1 MRAGC
6 YIGAMTEP
14 GQDSEGRPSEAI
26 ENRRLAVLQGGRLAL
41 VPLPAAGTLRIG
53 RASDCDVPL
62 DDPLASREHAILECG
77 AEVAIRDL
85 DSANG
90 TRLGTRRLPALVA
103 VPLSPGQVVEV
114 GRVLLWIQLPLPIA
128 TRPPPLSHPAFL
140 AAVRRRLALGP
151 VRVWRLPAPAS
162 APDWLRAEPD
172 PPPERGPAIG
182 VYADG
187 ELEVVETTA
196 APSRLADWVGP
207 VGRAESPRDGRI
219 AEALVDV
226 AELRRHGAAPEPPAP
241 DAVVVVDPVMRE
253 LYRLAERAAAGADR
267 VLLIGE
273 PGVGK
278 RVLAETLHRMSG
290 RNEAP
295 LETLD
300 PERPELP
307 SSGAVWVPRIE
318 DWPPA
323 AQAELARVLVER
335 GADGPPIRVVASVRS
350 DPEAAVRTGRLDPL
364 LRLALTGLELV
375 VPPLRRRPGDLDAL
389 ARHFLG
395 EAWARLGRRG
405 HPSLGRRA
413 LETLAAHPWPGNLS
427 ELRHVLYRAAALA
440 AGPRIDPEHLGPDAL
455 LAEGRRP
462 GDARSADEA
471 EPSTT
476 GDASEE
482 RRRIIQTLERFGGN
496 QTRAA
501 RALGIS
507 RRTLSTRLDQH
518 DIPRPRK
525 PRRA

>member
-1 MRAGC
+1 
-6 YIGAMTEP
+6 MTEP
-14 GQDSEGRPSEAI
+14 GQDSEGRGSAAAEH
-26 ENRRLAVLQGGRLAL
+26 RRLAVLQGGRLTL
-41 VPLPAAGTLRIG
+41 VPLPAAGLLRLG

-62 DDPLASREHAILECG
+62 DDPLASREHAVLECG

-90 TRLGTRRLPALVA
+90 TRLGTRRLPALVP

-114 GRVLLWIQLPLPIA
+114 GRVLLWIQLPPPA
-128 TRPPPLSHPAFL
+128 ETRPPPLSHPAFL

-151 VRVWRLPAPAS
+151 VRVWRLPTPVEAPE
-162 APDWLRAEPD
+162 WLGRDPD
-172 PPPERGPAIG
+172 PPADAGPAIG

-187 ELEVVETTA
+187 ELELVELA
-196 APSRLADWVGP
+196 AGPSALEARVGP
-207 VGRAESPRDGRI
+207 AGLAESPRDGRVP
-219 AEALVDV
+219 EALVDV
-226 AELRRHGAAPEPPAP
+226 AELRRHGATPEPPAP
-241 DAVVVVDPVMRE
+241 DAVVVVDAVMRE
-253 LYRLAERAAAGADR
+253 LYRLAERAAAGAER
-267 VLLIGE
+267 VLLVGE

-278 RVLAETLHRMSG
+278 TVLAETLHRMSG
-290 RNEAP
+290 EDAAR
-295 LETLD
+295 LETLE
-300 PERPELP
+300 PERPALP
-307 SSGAVWVPRIE
+307 PAGAIWLPRLD

-323 AQAELARVLVER
+323 AQAELARALVER
-335 GADGPPIRVVASVRS
+335 DAEGPPLRVIASLRA
-350 DPEAAVRTGRLDPL
+350 DPEAAVRRGRLDPL

-375 VPPLRRRPGDLDAL
+375 VPPLRRRPDDLDAL
-389 ARHFLG
+389 ARHFLT

-413 LETLAAHPWPGNLS
+413 LETLAAHPWPGNLT

-440 AGPRIDPEHLGPDAL
+440 AGPRIDPEHLGPDVL

-462 GDARSADEA
+462 GDARDA
-471 EPSTT
+471 EESEPTTT

-482 RRRIIQTLERFGGN
+482 RRRIVQALERFGGN

-518 DIPRPRK
+518 HIPRPRK
-525 PRRA
+525 SRRG